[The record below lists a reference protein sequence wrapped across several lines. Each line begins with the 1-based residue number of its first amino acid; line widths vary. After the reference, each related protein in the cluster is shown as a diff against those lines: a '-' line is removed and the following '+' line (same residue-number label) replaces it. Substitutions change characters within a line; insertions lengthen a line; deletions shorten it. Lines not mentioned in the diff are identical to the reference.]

1 LSLPYRGIVTAY
13 EAFSPILAQVS
24 KLAPALE
31 VLLANDVSLAVA
43 RTFFPSPASPARG
56 AQTVVADDLA
66 LRPRTS
72 GEVTIDLAGEQQLAA
87 LDEEWR
93 GLVRRAA
100 APNVFMDPALIRSA
114 ALSYPDIPCA
124 TLLAWQNSARGRRL
138 VGIWGFAIRRP
149 AHSIIRTPVLTAPA
163 MPHGYLATPVI
174 DSAMTDEVLDAML
187 DCIAA
192 EAALPSII
200 AIEALGADVAI
211 VQAFDRVLAGRGG
224 ALRVIDRSMRP
235 KLVAESDA
243 RAYLDNALSASTRK
257 KLRQHRRRLARQ
269 GTLQYRV
276 AREPEAV
283 REAFDDFMRIEA
295 SGWKGRRGT
304 ALVDNAHDAAFA
316 LQMVSALAMRGD
328 AAVHGLYL
336 DDRAVSMQ
344 VVLHSGPAAFTWK
357 TAYDEKLHEFSPGML
372 LFEDYTSDFFADDRV
387 VFVDSCA
394 FDDTGYMAAW
404 TGRQPIVSLWIDAR
418 RGRSFAFAARAGLH
432 KGHARMRE
440 AVKRFY
446 HCGVRWAA
454 ACRRSL
460 GAMTKR
466 LTMQALLHRSL

>member
-1 LSLPYRGIVTAY
+1 MSR
-13 EAFSPILAQVS
+13 ES
-24 KLAPALE
+24 
-31 VLLANDVSLAVA
+31 SLAVA
-43 RTFFPSPASPARG
+43 RIFVPSPASHPRG
-56 AQTVVADDLA
+56 AQTIVTDDLA
-66 LRPRTS
+66 LRRQAA
-72 GEVTIDLAGEQQLAA
+72 GDVTIELAGEQRLAA
-87 LDEEWR
+87 LAAEWQD
-93 GLVRRAA
+93 LVRRAV

-114 ALSYPDIPCA
+114 ARSYPDIPCA

-163 MPHGYLATPVI
+163 MPHAYLATPVI

-192 EAALPSII
+192 DRTLPSIM
-200 AIEALGADVAI
+200 AIETLGADSAI
-211 VQAFDRVLAGRGG
+211 AQALDRVLAGRGG
-224 ALRVIDRSMRP
+224 APRVIDRSMRP

-243 RAYLDNALSASTRK
+243 KAYLDNALSASTRK

-283 REAFDDFMRIEA
+283 REAFDEFMRIEA
-295 SGWKGRRGT
+295 SGWKGRHGT

-316 LQMVSALAMRGD
+316 RQMVSALAMRGD

-372 LFEDYTSDFFADDRV
+372 LFEDYTAGFFADDRV

-394 FDDTGYMAAW
+394 IDDTGYMAAW
-404 TGRQPIVSLWIDAR
+404 TERQPVVSMWIDAR
-418 RGRSFAFAARAGLH
+418 RGRSIVLAVLAGLH
-432 KGHARMRE
+432 KAHARLRV
-440 AVKRFY
+440 AVKRLY
-446 HCGVRWAA
+446 HRCVRWAA
-454 ACRRSL
+454 ECRRSL
-460 GAMTKR
+460 GVMTKR
-466 LTMQALLHRSL
+466 LTT